1 MKGLTIRWMGAYRG
15 CSNSLVDSLTWEMA
29 ATRQV
34 AAATTGPDGGTLART
49 THIMVGLLVRPEA
62 VLRYYAGDS
71 WTESR
76 GPDGRKLRP
85 YRDNGWSPEFRGTV
99 AEASAQYGYSE
110 ATVSHRTV
118 GIERYCGLVIRTV
131 RCLRSARVQECI
143 SWART
148 VGLAVYVL
156 DQSPEHRGLIPYAPK
171 A

>member
-1 MKGLTIRWMGAYRG
+1 MKKMTIRWMGAYRG
-15 CSNSLVDSLTWEMA
+15 GSNSLVGSLTWEMA

-34 AAATTGPDGGTLART
+34 AAATTGPDGGSLART

-62 VLRYYAGDS
+62 ILRYYVGDS

-76 GPDGRKLRP
+76 GQQGRKLRP

-118 GIERYCGLVIRTV
+118 GIERYSGLVIRTA
-131 RCLRSARVQECI
+131 RALRSARVQECI
-143 SWART
+143 TWARS
-148 VGLAVYVL
+148 VGLPVYVL
-156 DQSPEHRGLIPYAPK
+156 DQSPKHQGLIPYRP
-171 A
+171 